1 MKKIKVAFVCHGN
14 ICRSPMAQY
23 VFENLVEK
31 QGLKDS
37 FHIDSMATSREEIG
51 AGIYPNARAELI
63 KHNIHGFE
71 NHRAKQFTKLD
82 YDTFDYVIV
91 MDEENLWGMKW
102 IIGNDGKHKIY
113 KLLDFTKEKGD
124 VEDPWYTR
132 NFDKVFN
139 EIDNGCKCLLEYLK
153 QQL

>member
-1 MKKIKVAFVCHGN
+1 MDKIKVAFVCHGN

-23 VFENLVEK
+23 IFQDLVNK
-31 QGLKDS
+31 NHLQDKFLV
-37 FHIDSMATSREEIG
+37 DSMATSREEIG
-51 AGIYPNARAELI
+51 AGIYPNAREQLLA
-63 KHNIHGFE
+63 HSIHGFE
-71 NHRAKQFTKLD
+71 THRAKQFTQKD
-82 YDTFDYVIV
+82 YDYFDYILV
-91 MDEENLWGMKW
+91 MDEENMYGMKW
-102 IIGNDGKHKIY
+102 IIKNDDKHKVY

-153 QQL
+153 QKI